1 MKLPSFTLRTRSFV
15 GSNVSV
21 NVSVEMRVASVIEMG
36 TVYGPPP
43 TRKVGPG
50 GEMMICAAP
59 TPGDCVGADTCAG
72 VPGAGGVGG
81 GGCAGAGDSGGAVG
95 SIGTTTL
102 DGGGVC
108 GCGGGSTVPG
118 TGVDPGGTTSCVPPG
133 PGTVAGGTLV

>member
-43 TRKVGPG
+43 TRNIGPG

-59 TPGDCVGADTCAG
+59 TPGDCVGGAACCG
-72 VPGAGGVGG
+72 VAGAGGDAGVGG
-81 GGCAGAGDSGGAVG
+81 AGAGAADGGGAVG

-102 DGGGVC
+102 D
-108 GCGGGSTVPG
+108 
-118 TGVDPGGTTSCVPPG
+118 
-133 PGTVAGGTLV
+133 